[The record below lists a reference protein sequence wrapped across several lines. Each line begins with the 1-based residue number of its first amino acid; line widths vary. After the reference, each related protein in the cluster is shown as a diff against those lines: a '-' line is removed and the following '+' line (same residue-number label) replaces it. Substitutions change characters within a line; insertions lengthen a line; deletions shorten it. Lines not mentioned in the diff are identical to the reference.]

1 MRHFFILLAAVFALL
16 VSSCSRTK
24 TIARLD
30 AGSGTQIVV
39 SADNWWEVSRPC
51 FYEVHRDS
59 LIVVPLTFIGSG
71 LDFDLSFR
79 LVSTTDRQ
87 LVALVEASSPDVVL
101 ALFDLASNE
110 TWPHSG
116 NTEHHMSEHL
126 RGTVLLS
133 RLKHS
138 HPATRFILSV
148 NVLGSR
154 RTKL

>member
-1 MRHFFILLAAVFALL
+1 MRPFFILLAAVCAML

-51 FYEVHRDS
+51 FYEVHRNS

-71 LDFDLSFR
+71 LDFDLSFQ
-79 LVSTTDRQ
+79 LVTTDRK

-110 TWPHSG
+110 TWPHTLE
-116 NTEHHMSEHL
+116 NEEHTSAHQ
-126 RGTVLLS
+126 RGTALLA

-138 HPATRFILSV
+138 HPTIPFILSEDV
-148 NVLGSR
+148 PGSR
-154 RTKL
+154 STKL

>member
-1 MRHFFILLAAVFALL
+1 VFALL

-24 TIARLD
+24 TVARLD

-51 FYEVHRDS
+51 FYEVHRDG

-79 LVSTTDRQ
+79 LVITTDRK

-110 TWPHSG
+110 TWPHTSD
-116 NTEHHMSEHL
+116 NEEHTSAHQ
-126 RGTVLLS
+126 RGTALLA

-138 HPATRFILSV
+138 HPTIPFILSED
-148 NVLGSR
+148 VLGSR